1 MTKCL
6 IISNGPVP
14 TPEHTKVEGG
24 GLRCWGLAK
33 GLKAN
38 DPELDITV
46 AYSEEYKKEK
56 FTSNFENI
64 KIATWQISEIEALV
78 RDFDTVIVSYCMGE
92 LSEKTA
98 EAVRTNQQLI
108 LDCYVPIYVEVSARN
123 SEDID
128 REYHAFHHDAG
139 RWGRVLKRGDLF
151 LCASEAQKRY
161 YMGVLSGLG
170 RINPVTYGTE
180 LIKIVPYGIYEEEP
194 KVNEKPISKM
204 LGKEKS
210 THKKILWFGGIYPWF
225 NLSNLIDAVEMTNKE
240 IPTKLVIVG
249 AKNPFN
255 THPDFVR
262 AYEEL
267 IEYVE
272 ADPSRKENVVFQ
284 DWVKYDDRADWYL
297 DSDLVVV
304 INKIGDENELAW
316 RTRVVDYIWAD
327 LPIITNGGDPLG
339 EILLSNKA
347 AIKLGSLSSK
357 AISESL
363 VDALKDEKT
372 LQSVKGNLEKI
383 RPQFYWSEVTKGLV
397 KDINQHAQALDLQT
411 QGMYQHRTLS
421 GSRIRRVASKAKMIP
436 AYTRKYGAY
445 NTYHV
450 LRTKV
455 KNKLLGATG
464 KKRTKPGV
472 VMIAHQ
478 LDMSGAPYVFM
489 DLAES
494 IVQQS
499 KDIPVEFHTFNP
511 AEKDNLVRLNKMGIK
526 PDIHISKDVAIPFVD
541 GDTIVLNTVAHS
553 SVLKNSLYQA
563 LDRGSI
569 KKLAW
574 FIHEDEPELIF
585 PPHEIKQLQELLK
598 KDKVVMFI
606 AAKKTLKNYQ
616 EAFKNTTNIRMQPY
630 KYVIPNEF
638 QKVRDEKDFDTLKFI
653 LPGTVG
659 DGRKGQLPIFYAL
672 SNFYKEYYTKYP
684 EKYRDFE
691 LMFVGISDDF
701 ASRQILKHADKL
713 LGKKFKHIGRVSHK
727 RSFELIM
734 KSNVTICYSLRECL
748 PLFVFE
754 GMAAGHP
761 LLRNDSSG
769 IDEQLFEGKN
779 GFQLES
785 EDFNQVVETFERVLN
800 KEKTTNKTLAK
811 MSAYSNKVALD
822 QANHSY
828 KPMVDE
834 IVKEL

>member
-38 DPELDITV
+38 DPDLDITI
-46 AYSEEYKKEK
+46 AYNEEYKKEK
-56 FTSNFENI
+56 FTKNFENI
-64 KIATWQISEIEALV
+64 NIVTWRLAEIEALV
-78 RDFDTVIVSYCMGE
+78 HDYDTVIISYCMGE

-98 EAVRTNQQLI
+98 DAVRTNQQLI

-128 REYHAFHHDAG
+128 REYHAFHHDAS
-139 RWGRVLKRGDLF
+139 RWGRVLQRGDLF
-151 LCASEAQKRY
+151 LCASEPQKRY

-170 RINPVTYGTE
+170 RINPVTYGKE
-180 LIKIVPYGIYEEEP
+180 LIKIVPYGIYEDEP
-194 KVNEKPISKM
+194 KVNEKPISKL
-204 LGKEKS
+204 LGKDKAS
-210 THKKILWFGGIYPWF
+210 HKKILWFGGIYPWF

-255 THPDFVR
+255 THPDFVK
-262 AYEEL
+262 AYEDL

-272 ADPSRKENVVFQ
+272 ADPSRKDNVVFQ

-339 EILLSNKA
+339 EILLDSNA

-363 VDALKDEKT
+363 INALKDDKT
-372 LQSVKGNLEKI
+372 LQTVKGNLEKI
-383 RPQFYWSEVTKGLV
+383 RPQFYWNEVTKDLV
-397 KDINQHAQALDLQT
+397 KDINTHAMAPDLQT
-411 QGMYQHRTLS
+411 QGMYQYRVPG
-421 GSRIRRVASKAKMIP
+421 GSRVRRIASKAKMVP

-455 KNKLLGATG
+455 KNKLKGTTG
-464 KKRTKPGV
+464 RERTKPGV

-489 DLAES
+489 DLAET
-494 IVQQS
+494 IVQQTQNVP
-499 KDIPVEFHTFNP
+499 IEFHTFNP

-526 PDIHISKDVAIPFVD
+526 PDIHISRDVVIPFVD
-541 GDTIVLNTVAHS
+541 GDTVVLNTVAHS
-553 SVLKNSLYQA
+553 PALKSSIYQA
-563 LDRGSI
+563 LDSGKI
-569 KKLAW
+569 KRLAW

-606 AAKKTLKNYQ
+606 AAKKTLENYQ
-616 EAFKNTTNIRMQPY
+616 EAFKNTSNIRMQPY
-630 KYVIPNEF
+630 KYVIPKEF
-638 QKVRDEKDFDTLKFI
+638 QKVRDAKDFDTLKFI

-659 DGRKGQLPIFYAL
+659 DGRKGQLPVFYAL
-672 SNFYKEYYTKYP
+672 ANFYKQYYVENP
-684 EKYRDFE
+684 DSYRNFE
-691 LMFVGISDDF
+691 LTFVGISDDF
-701 ASRQILKHADKL
+701 ASRQILNHADKL
-713 LGKKFKHIGRVSHK
+713 LGKKFKHFGRVSHQ

-769 IDEQLFEGKN
+769 IDEQLFENKN
-779 GFQLES
+779 GYQLDS
-785 EDFNQVVETFERVLN
+785 ADFNQIVETFERILN
-800 KEKTTNKTLAK
+800 KEKTSNQTLAK

-822 QANHSY
+822 QAKHSY

-834 IVKEL
+834 ITRGL